1 MLKGKKIL
9 VGISGGI
16 AAYKICTLIRLFV
29 KNGAEVRVIMTP
41 SAVNFVSPLTLS
53 VLSKNEV
60 IVNMFPENTD
70 SSKAEKV
77 GAGTWHINLGI
88 WADVFLIAPA
98 TANTISKI
106 YAGISDNFLLSVVL
120 ASRCP
125 VILAPTMDED
135 MYLNS
140 ITQRNI
146 EGLKSFG
153 YKVINPVEGELASGL
168 YGKGKMP
175 EPQYIFDFTEKILN
189 PRKDLETRRVLI
201 SAGPTQEP
209 IDAVRY
215 ISNYSSGRMGFELA
229 RAAKE
234 RGADVTLIAGPVN
247 LNEAPGIIRINVK
260 TSSEMF
266 DAVRKNFRNKELVI
280 MSAAVSDFTPVKFS
294 DRKLKKE
301 ELAKNFSLELK
312 KTEDIL
318 RYLGENKD
326 GFKLVGFALE
336 TDKGIENAKKKMKEK
351 NLDFIVLNNP
361 LVSGAGFIS
370 ETNIAVIIDK
380 KNIVKLPKMSKYELG
395 NIILDYYLKNL

>member
-16 AAYKICTLIRLFV
+16 AAYKVCSLIRLFV
-29 KNGAEVRVIMTP
+29 KNGADVRVIMTP

-60 IVNMFPENTD
+60 IINMFPENKD
-70 SSKAEKV
+70 LSKAEKV

-106 YAGISDNFLLSVVL
+106 YAGISDNFLLSVAL

-135 MYLNS
+135 MYCNK
-140 ITQRNI
+140 ITRRNI

-153 YKVINPVEGELASGL
+153 FKVIDPVEGELASGL
-168 YGKGKMP
+168 FGKGKMP
-175 EPQYIFDFTEKILN
+175 EPQSILDFTAKILN
-189 PRKDLETRRVLI
+189 PKKDLGGIKVLI

-234 RGADVTLIAGPVN
+234 RGADVTLITGPVH
-247 LNEAPGIIRINVK
+247 LHEAPGVKRINVK
-260 TSSEMF
+260 TSSEML

-280 MSAAVSDFTPVKFS
+280 MSAAVSDFTPVKLS
-294 DRKLKKE
+294 DKKLKKE
-301 ELAKNFSLELK
+301 ELGTNFSLKLK

-318 RYLGENKD
+318 RYLGDNKD
-326 GFKLVGFALE
+326 GFKLIGFALE
-336 TDKGIENAKKKMKEK
+336 TDKGIENARKKLREK
-351 NLDFIVLNNP
+351 NLDVIVLNNP
-361 LVSGAGFIS
+361 LESGAGFIS
-370 ETNIAVIIDK
+370 ETNIAVLIDN

-395 NIILDYYLKNL
+395 NMILDYYLKNL